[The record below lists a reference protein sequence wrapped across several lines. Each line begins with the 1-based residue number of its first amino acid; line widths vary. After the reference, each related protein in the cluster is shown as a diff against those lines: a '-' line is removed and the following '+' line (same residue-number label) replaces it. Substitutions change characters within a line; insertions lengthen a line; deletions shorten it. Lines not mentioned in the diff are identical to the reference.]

1 MTHLN
6 DLPFSTLQFYTTAP
20 YPCSYLDDR
29 QARSQVA
36 TPSHLINVDVYSEL
50 VKSGFRRSGIFT
62 YRPYCDGCQAC
73 IPVRVVAAE
82 FAPSRGQRR
91 AWTRHGNLRAGV
103 ATLAFLDEHY
113 ELYLRYQSTRH
124 AGGGMDQDSRDQYAQ
139 FLLQSRVNTRL
150 VEFREPDGTLRMVS
164 IIDVLADGLSS
175 VYTFFDPDV
184 AGASYGTYNVMW
196 QIAQAAELG
205 LPYVYLGYWI
215 EQSPKMAYKIN
226 FRPLEARIK
235 GAWGI
240 LDAGRK

>member
-73 IPVRVVAAE
+73 IPVRVVAAA
-82 FAPSRGQRR
+82 FAPGRAQRR
-91 AWTRHGNLRAGV
+91 AWARHGNLRAGV

-240 LDAGRK
+240 LDAGDK